1 MKTKRKKLRTFL
13 KGFSPE
19 KARQPCVVE
28 RPEEVK
34 LRLVR
39 HSCCRCRLTPVPND
53 NTALSAQA
61 KWSTRFGYG
70 FPFDTMFCENTIWL
84 LMYVWDF
91 CYWTYTEA
99 ISFTGDCWPYFHG
112 RCPPFISMMIYH
124 IRPYTNQSHHV
135 KEKDDSGS
143 HISAQTM
150 YRPNYVCSGKWMLTQ
165 WLEAVGTMTAVKRYI
180 MSLHNKWQ
188 QRLALDLSIRYPVF
202 NVWINFW
209 IFYNF
214 DMLYWPWMFIISI
227 SVLTIR
233 QH

>member
-1 MKTKRKKLRTFL
+1 MLDLCRVLFYLGTERFEPHFSGYNSSAEAGVSETSTMNGPHWSFKNHNLNKNKAEKLRTFL

-34 LRLVR
+34 LRLVK

-53 NTALSAQA
+53 NTALSGQA

-70 FPFDTMFCENTIWL
+70 SPFDTMFCENTILL
-84 LMYVWDF
+84 LMFVWDF
-91 CYWTYTEA
+91 CDWTYTEA

-112 RCPPFISMMIYH
+112 KCPPFISMMIYH

-150 YRPNYVCSGKWMLTQ
+150 YRPNYVCSGKSMLTQ
-165 WLEAVGTMTAVKRYI
+165 WLEAVGTMTAVKR
-180 MSLHNKWQ
+180 
-188 QRLALDLSIRYPVF
+188 
-202 NVWINFW
+202 
-209 IFYNF
+209 
-214 DMLYWPWMFIISI
+214 
-227 SVLTIR
+227 
-233 QH
+233 